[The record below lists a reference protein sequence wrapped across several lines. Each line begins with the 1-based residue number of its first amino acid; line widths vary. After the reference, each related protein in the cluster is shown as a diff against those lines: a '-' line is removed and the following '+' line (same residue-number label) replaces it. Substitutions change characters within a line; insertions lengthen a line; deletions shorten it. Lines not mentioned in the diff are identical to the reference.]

1 LVTDASTHRYG
12 AELKLSDWKSNYDAA
27 SKALTEM
34 TPTLTSEMSTTPT
47 KAARESDAEPEEEGK
62 GDEPVN
68 EENGDE
74 DAVTAETSE
83 AQPQD
88 VDVEI
93 SPEVRLQALKVTFA
107 VLYYSLDCLPP
118 SKTKSLISM

>member
-1 LVTDASTHRYG
+1 
-12 AELKLSDWKSNYDAA
+12 
-27 SKALTEM
+27 
-34 TPTLTSEMSTTPT
+34 MSTTPT